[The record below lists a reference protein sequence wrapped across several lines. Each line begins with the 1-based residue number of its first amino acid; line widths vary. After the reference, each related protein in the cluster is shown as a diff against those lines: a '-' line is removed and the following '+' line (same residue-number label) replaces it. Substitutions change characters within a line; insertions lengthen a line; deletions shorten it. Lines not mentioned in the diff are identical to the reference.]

1 MESMEGENYR
11 DSETD
16 SGRERE
22 SEGET
27 ERKRDR
33 ERGTEGEWERERERL
48 LHASGCLPCWIHHVH
63 KMKSFQEECFISE
76 VLNAADQNS
85 SHTHTHTHMH
95 THTHTVLK

>member
-1 MESMEGENYR
+1 MEGENYR

-33 ERGTEGEWERERERL
+33 ERGTECAKVCMKERV
-48 LHASGCLPCWIHHVH
+48 CV
-63 KMKSFQEECFISE
+63 
-76 VLNAADQNS
+76 
-85 SHTHTHTHMH
+85 
-95 THTHTVLK
+95 